1 MPNWQDPVLI
11 ASQYQSFVILQHAL
25 AGVWL
30 CLGILFEFALRWQLV
45 RRAKITWTPWMYI
58 MCRIFGLG
66 AMITIITGFDLQ
78 VEINCR
84 AWLVFVYF
92 FVYGATFLAS
102 SLIGIRVVAVWN
114 RNIFVIVFV
123 AMTLLAFAGT
133 FLHGLIVARA
143 EWSDAAGTCAVGATT
158 QNLPNTIAGL
168 VVDTTLL
175 GMMLVGLL
183 RWREARNYGVWQVL
197 WKQGLLWVL
206 LATIAEVP
214 TVVFI
219 SLNLNDPMNLMML
232 TPEFMILLI
241 GSTRMYRGLTNFF
254 SAEYAHPA
262 RRSSVPYSPPTPL
275 PHAQPQLS
283 LRAHQLGHQRLPPP
297 PWTVHPGQQKRQRQ
311 RQRLDLHGAALGGV
325 HPIARGARRQGCAF
339 RVGGKGRGRAGG
351 AQGVRVAE
359 LRRVSR

>member
-1 MPNWQDPVLI
+1 
-11 ASQYQSFVILQHAL
+11 
-25 AGVWL
+25 
-30 CLGILFEFALRWQLV
+30 
-45 RRAKITWTPWMYI
+45 
-58 MCRIFGLG
+58 
-66 AMITIITGFDLQ
+66 
-78 VEINCR
+78 
-84 AWLVFVYF
+84 
-92 FVYGATFLAS
+92 
-102 SLIGIRVVAVWN
+102 
-114 RNIFVIVFV
+114 
-123 AMTLLAFAGT
+123 MTLLAFAGT
-133 FLHGLIVARA
+133 FLHGLIIARA

-183 RWREARNYGVWQVL
+183 RWREARNYGVWQ
-197 WKQGLLWVL
+197 GLLWVL
-206 LATIAEVP
+206 LATIVEVP

-219 SLNLNDPMNLMML
+219 SLNLNDPMNLVRASSGRLKKCPL
-232 TPEFMILLI
+232 TVCSPDDADPRMCVEHPIYTHPSLTHRHARLAVMILLI